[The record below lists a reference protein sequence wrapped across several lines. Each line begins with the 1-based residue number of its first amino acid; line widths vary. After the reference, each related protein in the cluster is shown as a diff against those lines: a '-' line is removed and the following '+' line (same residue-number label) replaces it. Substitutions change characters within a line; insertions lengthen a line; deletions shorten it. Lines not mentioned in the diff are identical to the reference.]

1 MTTPL
6 MELDIKSIRKI
17 NNTYLKYIRSGKEIY
32 ILEIYNILYVLK
44 NSLDLQNAKE
54 FVLYY
59 LEDDIRLNII
69 PIIEKIK

>member
-1 MTTPL
+1 